1 MPATRYQRYRR
12 LRRENDPNATLLEA
26 LVEAGEN
33 VWRKLS
39 LFAVGVLHLL
49 FSSDKQWLRQLPAP
63 CPEDQDEEQQ
73 PLVASVLDDAS
84 PSSAVGP
91 SQKRTVKRVIFV
103 RHAESEWN
111 VVFNRGLDWHALVQF
126 VRACVREWLMLPTQH
141 SVFIDSPLSRR
152 GVRQAQQL
160 FEDVGGEEH
169 TEKVLRDL
177 ESGGDGS
184 ARSAEKAA
192 VLRYL
197 SSPLPD
203 SIVVTSNLRR
213 AIDTARIGSKARLD
227 LPDEKIHVLSSL
239 QEIGRNIDTLTI
251 SDAYAIKPH
260 VLSSA
265 LRIEKGRDDLFNLK
279 ESHGNKAVRGC
290 GRTRLQAFAVWACS
304 QDADVLVVYGH
315 SLWFRAFC
323 QEYFPAG
330 MEHDAKRHK
339 LANCGVVSFALEET
353 HSVSTEPLGS
363 QVQQHRIIP
372 ESFLY
377 VR

>member
-1 MPATRYQRYRR
+1 MTARTYRR
-12 LRRENDPNATLLEA
+12 LRCENDPNATLLEA

-49 FSSDKQWLRQLPAP
+49 FSRDKQWLRQLPVTQASGDD
-63 CPEDQDEEQQ
+63 EHEQDGEQQ
-73 PLVASVLDDAS
+73 PLVAPMVESAS
-84 PSSAVGP
+84 LYESN
-91 SQKRTVKRVIFV
+91 QKRTIKRIIFV

-111 VVFNRGLDWHALVQF
+111 VVFNRGVHWHALVQF

-141 SVFIDSPLSRR
+141 SIFIDSPLSCR

-160 FEDVGGEEH
+160 FEDVGGEMNQ
-169 TEKVLRDL
+169 KVLCDM
-177 ESGGDGS
+177 ESGGDGT

-192 VLRYL
+192 ALRYL
-197 SSPLPD
+197 SCPLPD

-213 AIDTARIGSKARLD
+213 AIDTARIGSKARLE

-279 ESHGNKAVRGC
+279 ESHGNKAIRGC
-290 GRTRLQAFAVWACS
+290 GRTRLQAFATWVSS
-304 QDADVLVVYGH
+304 QEADVLVVYGH

-330 MEHDAKRHK
+330 VEHDAKRQK

-353 HSVSTEPLGS
+353 RSLATEPLAQ

>member
-1 MPATRYQRYRR
+1 MLARPHRR

-49 FSSDKQWLRQLPAP
+49 FSSDKQWLHQLPASP
-63 CPEDQDEEQQ
+63 AIEDDDELQA
-73 PLVASVLDDAS
+73 LVAPVPDDTLPS
-84 PSSAVGP
+84 PVP
-91 SQKRTVKRVIFV
+91 SQKRTVKRIVFV

-111 VVFNRGLDWHALVQF
+111 VVFNRGVHWRALVQF
-126 VRACVREWLMLPTQH
+126 TRACVREWLMLPTQH
-141 SVFIDSPLSRR
+141 SIFIDSPLSGR

-160 FEDVGGEEH
+160 FEDVGGENNQKMYH
-169 TEKVLRDL
+169 DI
-177 ESGGDGS
+177 ESGGDGT

-197 SSPLPD
+197 SCPLPD

-213 AIDTARIGSKARLD
+213 AIDTARIGSAARLE
-227 LPDEKIHVLSSL
+227 LPNEKIHVLSSL

-251 SDAYAIKPH
+251 SDAYAIQPH

-279 ESHGNKAVRGC
+279 ESHGNKAIRGC
-290 GRTRLQAFAVWACS
+290 GRTRLQAFATWASS

-330 MEHDAKRHK
+330 FEHDAKRNK
-339 LANCGVVSFALEET
+339 LANCGVVSFALEEIR
-353 HSVSTEPLGS
+353 SASTEPLGR